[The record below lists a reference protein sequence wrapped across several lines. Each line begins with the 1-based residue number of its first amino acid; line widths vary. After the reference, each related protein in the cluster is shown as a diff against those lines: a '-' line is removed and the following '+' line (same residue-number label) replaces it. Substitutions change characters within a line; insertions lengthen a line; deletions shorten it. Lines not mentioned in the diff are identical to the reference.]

1 MTNNAKNN
9 GKQRKSKRSLGGVT
23 GRGFMPGKSGNPKGR
38 PRSRGLLNA
47 LKAAVEE
54 VGADGRN
61 VEEQVVDALIEEAL
75 RGRHRLPA
83 IQTIFDRLEG
93 RPRQQLEIKHDELG
107 EFTSRSNADLEY
119 YIAHGRFPQHNNS
132 STDKTE
138 GDNL

>member
-9 GKQRKSKRSLGGVT
+9 EKQRKGKSPLGGVT
-23 GRGFMPGKSGNPKGR
+23 GRGFMPGKSGNPNGR
-38 PRSRGLLNA
+38 PRTRGLLNA

-54 VGADGRN
+54 VGPDGRN
-61 VEEQVVDALIEEAL
+61 VEQQVVDALIDEAL

-93 RPRQQLEIKHDELG
+93 RPRQQLEIKHDDLG
-107 EFTSRSNADLEY
+107 DLASRSDGDLEY
-119 YIAHGRFPQHNNS
+119 FVAHGCWPEQKTE
-132 STDKTE
+132 STDTCK

>member
-1 MTNNAKNN
+1 MMNNAKNN
-9 GKQRKSKRSLGGVT
+9 GKQRKGKRSLGGVT

-38 PRSRGLLNA
+38 PRSRGFLSA

-54 VGADGRN
+54 VGADGRI
-61 VEEQVVDALIEEAL
+61 VEEQVVGVLIEEAL

-93 RPRQQLEIKHDELG
+93 RPRQQLEIKHDELA
-107 EFTSRSNADLEY
+107 EFASRSDADLDY
-119 YIAHGRFPQHNNS
+119 YIAHGRFPEHNNA
-132 STDKTE
+132 STDKTK